1 MDQKHAMNYV
11 RRYFA
16 VAVFCGIFSVVYE
29 HFSHGVYSD
38 FMIRLFAIPLLGG
51 VLPFL
56 LIRIFSLPFPNRLS
70 LNAYNSAV
78 ASIAVGCCMQGVFE
92 IYGTV
97 SSLIPY
103 YFYAGAVFAFFGI
116 MAYLLSTMKRRKR
129 A

>member
-1 MDQKHAMNYV
+1 MRSVIIYLSITA
-11 RRYFA
+11 
-16 VAVFCGIFSVVYE
+16 FCGLFSAVYE
-29 HFSHGVYSD
+29 HFSHGVDSD

-56 LIRIFSLPFPNRLS
+56 LIRLFSLPFPNRLS

-78 ASIAVGCCMQGVFE
+78 ATLAVGCCMQGVFE

-103 YFYAGAVFAFFGI
+103 YFYAGAVLALIGI
-116 MAYLLSTMKRRKR
+116 VTYLLSMMKRKKR
-129 A
+129 V